1 MYVLENLPKSFQCE
15 AFKKLKEVSDVSKL
29 NSTELSRYERAQR
42 DYWDLINVLN
52 SAEKNGIEKG
62 KAEGKAKG
70 RAEGIAEG
78 EANTKLSIARN
89 MKVKHYPVEDIS
101 DMTGLSIEEINAISL
116 N

>member
-15 AFKKLKEVSDVSKL
+15 AFKKLKEISDVSKL
-29 NSTELSRYERAQR
+29 DSTELSRYERAQR
-42 DYWDLINVLN
+42 DYWDLTNVLN
-52 SAEKNGIEKG
+52 SAEKRGIEKG
-62 KAEGKAKG
+62 Q
-70 RAEGIAEG
+70 AEG

-89 MKVKHYPVEDIS
+89 MKAKRYPVEDIS